1 MITSHLVRVGSV
13 GWEHPEWRG
22 SFYPEDIPADWL
34 LSYYNTQ
41 FQAVFLSADT
51 WTGVSGADWARWLYD
66 TREDFVFVLEPAPG
80 VEPPAS
86 LRVMQAAPAWAAGH
100 LWWIDE
106 TPDLRA
112 LAQRITA
119 HAASGEPLFVFS
131 REGSLAR
138 LGQAAELVRVMG
150 Y

>member
-1 MITSHLVRVGSV
+1 MIASHLVRVGSA
-13 GWEHPEWRG
+13 GWERPEWRG

-34 LSYYNTQ
+34 LSYYNTR
-41 FQAVFLSADT
+41 FQAVFLPADA
-51 WTGVSGADWARWLYD
+51 WAGVPAADWARWLHD

-80 VEPPAS
+80 IEPPAS
-86 LRVMQAAPAWAAGH
+86 PRVMLATPVWAAGH

-106 TPDLRA
+106 IPDLRA
-112 LAQRITA
+112 LAQRIAA
-119 HAASGEPLFVFS
+119 HAASGESLFVFS

-138 LGQAAELVRVMG
+138 LEQAAELVRVMG